1 MENFITFK
9 DRYWE
14 DPVVNDH
21 KANWRSFKG
30 KSSARGIEWY
40 EYSSE
45 YTIGSRRIAANE
57 AFNIGAKCYPT
68 PDGTYS
74 LPNEWKTRSCGISK
88 ELCVHRTFHEVI
100 PFKPNCTV
108 AKKHFLSNAVK
119 EECYDYIYRMEDVFC
134 TDGYLP
140 GGCHK
145 EYCSREGQSN
155 CWCGDEEDFCT
166 MGCVK
171 GVCQEI
177 CGDRV
182 CEPYELCY
190 GEFNAIRSFAKCVT
204 ECTAPKSNYCLWE
217 NDEGNTVYCRHFNM
231 NYNSAIMQQLD
242 PPPQTPCFDE
252 VPNIPESQC
261 QDVFS
266 KECFCGRDFVDG
278 TTEMVCFDTADGRK
292 LRPLCDILQDDG
304 TCTYETSDDGTCMCG
319 ESLLDMSQSSISESK
334 CYAVDNQCG
343 LKATA
348 TPNCTDILGTGL
360 EVEKPQGCMP
370 SGSELDINFC
380 ISSGSIVKEYTAID
394 SEPSIKCIGSEE
406 IQISGC
412 KDPKGKNYNTYA
424 EIPKKC
430 YY

>member
-1 MENFITFK
+1 
-9 DRYWE
+9 
-14 DPVVNDH
+14 
-21 KANWRSFKG
+21 
-30 KSSARGIEWY
+30 
-40 EYSSE
+40 
-45 YTIGSRRIAANE
+45 
-57 AFNIGAKCYPT
+57 
-68 PDGTYS
+68 
-74 LPNEWKTRSCGISK
+74 
-88 ELCVHRTFHEVI
+88 
-100 PFKPNCTV
+100 
-108 AKKHFLSNAVK
+108 
-119 EECYDYIYRMEDVFC
+119 
-134 TDGYLP
+134 
-140 GGCHK
+140 
-145 EYCSREGQSN
+145 
-155 CWCGDEEDFCT
+155 
-166 MGCVK
+166 
-171 GVCQEI
+171 
-177 CGDRV
+177 
-182 CEPYELCY
+182 
-190 GEFNAIRSFAKCVT
+190 
-204 ECTAPKSNYCLWE
+204 
-217 NDEGNTVYCRHFNM
+217 
-231 NYNSAIMQQLD
+231 
-242 PPPQTPCFDE
+242 
-252 VPNIPESQC
+252 
-261 QDVFS
+261 
-266 KECFCGRDFVDG
+266 
-278 TTEMVCFDTADGRK
+278 MVCFDTADGRK